1 MLLPDLVILV
11 FGLASVA
18 AAIVAVVRGV
28 DVRLALLLA
37 ALALGFLAGKPMVI
51 VQTFLATLADEKFVV
66 PICCAMGFAY
76 VLRHTQCD
84 RHLVHLLVDPLRR
97 VRALLIPGTVLV
109 GFLVN
114 IPVISQTSTA
124 VTIGAVLIPLLL
136 AARISPITVGAAL
149 LLGSSIG
156 GELLNPGAPELRTTA
171 EETRK
176 AVAAAPRASAAL
188 DGAGRVGR
196 VLHRSGVLPASG
208 QAPLAHPPSKG
219 ADLARVSAAV
229 SQTGAECAAR
239 VFPLLLAQLAVATAL
254 FWFWSARYEARYWTT
269 PGANGQ
275 TALQTE
281 PHFQVNLIK
290 ALVPLVPLILLFGTA
305 RPFELIAVPKG
316 WLVKDPESQ
325 ADLLRF
331 DSRLIGAAML
341 VGVAVAALVARRT
354 ALGVARAFFEGTG
367 YAFTNIISL
376 IVTATCLGEG
386 VKLIGLADLIGRLV
400 TDWPSLLMPVAGLL
414 PWGFAVLCG
423 SGMAA
428 TQSLFRFFAQP
439 ALSMH
444 IDPAHAGAVVSI
456 AAAAGRTM
464 SPVAAV
470 TLMCAT
476 LTGTN
481 PVHLIKRVAVPLFIG
496 VLVVIILAAIMA
508 SCTDLVYTG

>member
-1 MLLPDLVILV
+1 MLDLQAVALV
-11 FGLASVA
+11 LGLGCIA

-37 ALALGFLAGKPMVI
+37 ALALGALAGRPMVI
-51 VQTFLATLADEKFVV
+51 VQTFLITLADEKFVV

-84 RHLVHLLVDPLRR
+84 QHLVHLLVEPLRW
-97 VRALLIPGTVLV
+97 VRGLLIPGTVLV
-109 GFLVN
+109 GFFVN

-136 AARISPITVGAAL
+136 AARISPVTIGAAL
-149 LLGSSIG
+149 LLGSSVG

-176 AVAAAPRASAAL
+176 AVAAMP
-188 DGAGRVGR
+188 
-196 VLHRSGVLPASG
+196 
-208 QAPLAHPPSKG
+208 QPPT
-219 ADLARVSAAV
+219 V
-229 SQTGAECAAR
+229 SQTGAECAGR
-239 VFPLLLAQLAVATAL
+239 VFPLLLTQLAVATVL
-254 FWFWSARYEARYWTT
+254 FWFWSLRYEARHRQ
-269 PGANGQ
+269 A
-275 TALQTE
+275 TARPYEAPVTE
-281 PHFQVNLIK
+281 SHFRVNLAK
-290 ALVPLVPLILLFGTA
+290 ALVPLVPLILLFLTA
-305 RPFELIAVPKG
+305 QPFNLITIPKG
-316 WLVKDPESQ
+316 WLVKDK

-341 VGVAVAALVARRT
+341 AGAAVAALLAPRS
-354 ALGVARAFFEGTG
+354 ALGVARAFFDGTG

-400 TDWPSLLMPVAGLL
+400 TDWPDLLLPVAGFL

-428 TQSLFRFFAQP
+428 TQSLFRFFAVP
-439 ALSMH
+439 ALGLHM
-444 IDPAHAGAVVSI
+444 DPAHAGAVVSI

-470 TLMCAT
+470 TLMCAA
-476 LTGTN
+476 LTKTN
-481 PVHLIKRVAVPLFIG
+481 PVDLIKRVAVPLMVG
-496 VLVVIILAAIMA
+496 VVVVVILAGILA
-508 SCTDLVYTG
+508 SYTDLVYTG

>member
-1 MLLPDLVILV
+1 MLDLQTASLV
-11 FGLASVA
+11 LGLGCIA

-37 ALALGFLAGKPMVI
+37 ALALGALAGQPMVI
-51 VQTFLATLADEKFVV
+51 VQTFLTTLADEKFVV

-84 RHLVHLLVDPLRR
+84 RHLVHLLVEPLRR

-109 GFLVN
+109 GFFVN
-114 IPVISQTSTA
+114 IPIISQTSTA

-136 AARISPITVGAAL
+136 AARLSPVTVGAAL
-149 LLGSSIG
+149 LLGSSVG

-176 AVAAAPRASAAL
+176 AVAGMP
-188 DGAGRVGR
+188 
-196 VLHRSGVLPASG
+196 
-208 QAPLAHPPSKG
+208 QPP
-219 ADLARVSAAV
+219 AV

-239 VFPLLLAQLAVATAL
+239 VFPLLLAQLAVTTVL
-254 FWFWSARYEARYWTT
+254 FWFMSLRYEGRHGKV
-269 PGANGQ
+269 GAGLDEG
-275 TALQTE
+275 ALAAE
-281 PHFQVNLIK
+281 PHFQVNLAK
-290 ALVPLVPLILLFGTA
+290 ALVPLVPLILLFLTA
-305 RPFELIAVPKG
+305 RPFEVITIPKG
-316 WLVKDPESQ
+316 WLVKDPDNK

-341 VGVAVAALVARRT
+341 AGVAVAALLARRS
-354 ALGVARAFFEGTG
+354 ALGVARAFFDGTG

-376 IVTATCLGEG
+376 IVTATCLGDG
-386 VKLIGLADLIGRLV
+386 VKVIGLADLIGRLV
-400 TDWPSLLMPVAGLL
+400 TDWPDLLLPVAGLL

-428 TQSLFRFFAQP
+428 TQSLFRFFAGP
-439 ALSMH
+439 ALGLHM
-444 IDPAHAGAVVSI
+444 DPAHAGAVVSI

-470 TLMCAT
+470 TLMCAA
-476 LTGTN
+476 LTKSS
-481 PVHLIKRVAVPLFIG
+481 PVDLIKRVAVPLMVG
-496 VLVVIILAAIMA
+496 VLVVVILAGILA
-508 SCTDLVYTG
+508 SYTDLVYTG